1 MRRPE
6 DLSAGPVFGGAVAT
20 GGLKMKKR
28 GSSKARTQSGS
39 ALPKREIPS
48 AFSFW
53 ESLTLEELAELQN
66 VRPIED
72 IRNLFGTWPGDVD
85 DGFEEDINR
94 LRHPEEYE

>member
-1 MRRPE
+1 MRKPEDFVRRPGFSVRTE
-6 DLSAGPVFGGAVAT
+6 T

-28 GSSKARTQSGS
+28 GSSKARPESDS

-48 AFSFW
+48 AFPFW
-53 ESLTLEELAELQN
+53 ESLTLEELAKLQN

-72 IRNLFGTWPGDVD
+72 IRDLFGTWPGDVD
-85 DGFEEDINR
+85 DGFEEDINW